1 MNYIADIV
9 GWAGVVFG
17 VMVTV
22 PQLKKSLSLRSTHG
36 VSLQSY
42 QLLFFMAG
50 CYLVRAIVIGDP
62 VFIVS
67 NLVTLVVTLKMLTL
81 FRQYPENENA
91 KL

>member
-1 MNYIADIV
+1 MNYIVDIV
-9 GWAGVVFG
+9 SWVGVVFG

-22 PQLKKSLSLRSTHG
+22 PQVLKSSSLRSTHG

-42 QLLFFMAG
+42 QLLSFMAG

-67 NLVTLVVTLKMLTL
+67 NLVTLLVTLKMLTL
-81 FRQYPENENA
+81 FRLYPEDGNA

>member
-1 MNYIADIV
+1 MNYIGDIV

-22 PQLKKSLSLRSTHG
+22 PQVMKSLALRSTHG

-42 QLLFFMAG
+42 QLLFFMAC
-50 CYLVRAIVIGDP
+50 CYLVRAMVIGDP

-67 NLVTLVVTLKMLTL
+67 NVITLVVTLKMLTL
-81 FRQYPENENA
+81 FRLYPEDENA
-91 KL
+91 EL